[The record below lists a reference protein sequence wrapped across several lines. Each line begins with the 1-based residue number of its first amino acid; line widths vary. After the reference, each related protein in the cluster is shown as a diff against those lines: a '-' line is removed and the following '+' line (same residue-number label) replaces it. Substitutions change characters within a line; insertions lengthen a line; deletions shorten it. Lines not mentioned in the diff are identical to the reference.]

1 MRATWHAIRSELL
14 RSIDLLSFQHR
25 FSVLARSSE
34 HLSRFPDPAALL
46 DRLHAAEGDPEEKNG
61 ILRALVT
68 AAQNG
73 SESATTLLL
82 LALWPGLDGIIRRL
96 SRHYRTE
103 PEALVSGLLERI
115 LHGVRAVDLVR
126 VNRIAATL
134 LMNAERDLKRALFK
148 TWSEQ
153 ARTEALPS
161 EDVAD
166 PTSAPSRFGLP
177 AGLDA
182 DRASELILHRL
193 RGTLSQDADLVVA
206 VAVHGESRREAAARM
221 GLTHEAGRKRYRRAL
236 RRLRTALS

>member
-14 RSIDLLSFQHR
+14 RSIDLLSFQRR
-25 FSVLARSSE
+25 FLVLARSSE
-34 HLSRFPDPAALL
+34 HLSGFHDPAALL
-46 DRLHAAEGDPEEKNG
+46 DRLHATEGDPEEKNG

-68 AAQNG
+68 VAQNG

-82 LALWPGLDGIIRRL
+82 LALWPGLDAIYRRL
-96 SRHYRTE
+96 SRHYRAE
-103 PEALVSGLLERI
+103 PEALVSALLERF
-115 LHGVRAVDLVR
+115 LHGVRTVDLVR

-153 ARTEALPS
+153 AHTETQPS
-161 EDVAD
+161 EGMAN

-182 DRASELILHRL
+182 DWASDLILQRL
-193 RGTLSQDADLVVA
+193 HGTLGNDADLVVA
-206 VAVHGESRREAAARM
+206 VAVQGDSQREAAVRM
-221 GLTHEAGRKRYRRAL
+221 GLTHEAARKRYRRAL